1 MKSANRTGIGI
12 AALAFAL
19 AGCDQLPG
27 MGGDANSSAA
37 ANVSNTAT
45 AAATGDKP
53 VAPPTPAD
61 PALAGQIATAAA
73 ELNQRT
79 PMTVDPITTLTAVRS
94 QGTEIIYEMAVS
106 QDIPSAQMATIRQT
120 AQAGNQANLCADAN
134 AGRLIRMGASMSH
147 YYTDPSGDRFE
158 THITA
163 CPPA

>member
-27 MGGDANSSAA
+27 FGGDANSSATPD
-37 ANVSNTAT
+37 SGNTAAV
-45 AAATGDKP
+45 AAGDKP
-53 VAPPTPAD
+53 ATGPVPAD
-61 PALAGQIATAAA
+61 PALAAQIATAAT

-120 AQAGNQANLCADAN
+120 AQTANQTNLCADAN

-163 CPPA
+163 CPG